1 MNKRLTDVNKKRLI
15 GCVWGTISSLV
26 GLIVISTIVYY
37 VKYNDINWGIT
48 LLTLGM
54 TAALGLG
61 AAFVYYRKLLASQIE
76 SDYHLSNE
84 EKEKEIAKL
93 GIDRDEIK
101 GIVRAYET
109 IESIPPDKRQLFT
122 KQCNICGWYVHKD
135 DNICGNCGHDFSFK
149 PKPRIK
155 AEVNEEPRKNI
166 GLIIAGAIGSIAVI
180 SFLVFFFMI
189 AENKI

>member
-26 GLIVISTIVYY
+26 GLIVIFSIVYY

-101 GIVRAYET
+101 GIVRAQKEHRAYYSRSNRLHRSYRLF
-109 IESIPPDKRQLFT
+109 SIFLYD
-122 KQCNICGWYVHKD
+122 
-135 DNICGNCGHDFSFK
+135 S
-149 PKPRIK
+149 
-155 AEVNEEPRKNI
+155 RK
-166 GLIIAGAIGSIAVI
+166 
-180 SFLVFFFMI
+180 
-189 AENKI
+189 